1 MYDLPAHLQAL
12 IYSYD
17 ATYRERFA
25 LVLLQLH
32 LVFTGWGRMRGY
44 RRVLR
49 ELNRQCWL
57 MYGDA
62 ASGHRYAVMWHRARR
77 GGRLVR
83 GSVSGS

>member
-1 MYDLPAHLQAL
+1 MVTSMARRIVNEVMTTAQDNQMP
-12 IYSYD
+12 
-17 ATYRERFA
+17 A

-32 LVFTGWGRMRGY
+32 LVFTGWGRLRGY

-83 GSVSGS
+83 GSVS